1 MQALLKPIHHNWIM
15 HLFPSSSMHFSL
27 CDSAQREQLQW
38 CLTELSILVLKIK
51 RRVQEILPI
60 YFARTNAI
68 SARRA
73 LWSYLEQL
81 GGSGYLQVQYLL
93 KQKDLLAEN
102 CFL

>member
-1 MQALLKPIHHNWIM
+1 
-15 HLFPSSSMHFSL
+15 MHFSL

-51 RRVQEILPI
+51 RWVQEILPI

>member
-51 RRVQEILPI
+51 GGSKRSCQYILPELMPVLPGEHYGVI
-60 YFARTNAI
+60 
-68 SARRA
+68 
-73 LWSYLEQL
+73 
-81 GGSGYLQVQYLL
+81 
-93 KQKDLLAEN
+93 
-102 CFL
+102 

>member
-27 CDSAQREQLQW
+27 CDSAQRELQW
-38 CLTELSILVLKIK
+38 CLTELSILVLKTK
-51 RRVQEILPI
+51 MRVQEILSI
-60 YFARTNAI
+60 YFARTNAS

-93 KQKDLLAEN
+93 KQKELLAVN

>member
-1 MQALLKPIHHNWIM
+1 VQALLKPIHHNWIM

-51 RRVQEILPI
+51 RWVQEILPI